1 MPGDIRNIKVFWEKE
16 IQTNVDLHNKIN
28 TGNGINEKE
37 FLITLKNKSKIGRQA
52 FCNGAYIL
60 GL

>member
-1 MPGDIRNIKVFWEKE
+1 M
-16 IQTNVDLHNKIN
+16 QTNVDLHNKIN
-28 TGNGINEKE
+28 TGSGINEKE
-37 FLITLKNKSKIGRQA
+37 FLITLKNKSKIGRQT

>member
-1 MPGDIRNIKVFWEKE
+1 M
-16 IQTNVDLHNKIN
+16 QTNVDLHNKIN
-28 TGNGINEKE
+28 TGSGINEKE
-37 FLITLKNKSKIGRQA
+37 FLITLKKPKIGRQT